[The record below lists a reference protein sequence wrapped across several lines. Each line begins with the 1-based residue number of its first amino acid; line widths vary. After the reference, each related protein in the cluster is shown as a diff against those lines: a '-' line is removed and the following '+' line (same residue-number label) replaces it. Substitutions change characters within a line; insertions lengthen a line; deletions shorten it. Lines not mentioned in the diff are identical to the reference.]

1 MTRAGKDRGQTRR
14 AAIVAASAA
23 AHVVVLVLLGLT
35 TPRPP
40 TVWRNDVVVAPV
52 EIWTPPPAVTASHR
66 PRSMAAASTVKPRQP
81 RLVAPPAIS
90 PLPLA
95 PATALQHPAP
105 VPAVGAGDHPAPLP
119 APAHGDLRRALR
131 GSTVGCANRD
141 AVGLTLREREGCD
154 GAYARGREDAPFIEP
169 PMEAGKRAAYDAEA
183 ARKARIRKRK
193 EAPPP
198 AGIDLQN
205 NAGGTRTNGIGILGY

>member
-1 MTRAGKDRGQTRR
+1 M
-14 AAIVAASAA
+14 
-23 AHVVVLVLLGLT
+23 VVLVLLGLT

-40 TVWRNDVVVAPV
+40 KVWRDDVVVAPV
-52 EIWTPPPAVTASHR
+52 EIWTPPQAVRASHR
-66 PRSMAAASTVKPRQP
+66 PPSAATPSTVKPRRP
-81 RLVAPPAIS
+81 RLIFPPAVS
-90 PLPLA
+90 PLPMA
-95 PATALQHPAP
+95 PATGLQRPAP
-105 VPAVGAGDHPAPLP
+105 APGTGAGDHPAPLP

-141 AVGLTLREREGCD
+141 TVGLTLREREGCD
-154 GAYARGREDAPFIEP
+154 DAYARGREDAPFIEP

-198 AGIDLQN
+198 QGIDPLN